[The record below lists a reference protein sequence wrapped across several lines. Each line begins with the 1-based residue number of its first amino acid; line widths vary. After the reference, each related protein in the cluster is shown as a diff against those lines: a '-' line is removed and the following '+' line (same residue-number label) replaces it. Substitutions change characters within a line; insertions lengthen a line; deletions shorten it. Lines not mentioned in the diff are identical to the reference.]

1 MNKYIYSVGIHKEG
15 GLNVLKKFIAI
26 NNEDIYYFLDDRVK
40 NKIIIK
46 NSEYVSENII
56 TRLIHLF
63 LLSFKLNKK
72 DHIIFLNGLPPIFNF
87 KSNISV
93 IFQNA
98 NLFIEFYKINFFKW
112 FFSKDSL
119 RYLFF
124 WIGKKN
130 VNNWYVFSPTAN
142 KILSVYIKK
151 YINIKT
157 IDIFHEYKSVNNINL
172 QEIKYDFIYPASLM
186 EHKNHKML
194 INTLISLSKK
204 KIFPK
209 VVFTLNPDDLNKI
222 DFENI
227 KKKYSLKLFNYFE
240 PDQKKFLNIYKKCR
254 SLLYISLNETIG
266 LPIIEAY
273 KYGLFIIA
281 PKLEYSNQFIKP
293 DIMFNIKSEDELSSI
308 IEKCLKS
315 NFKIKKQLNQIIKL
329 KNSISLNEFIN
340 KII

>member
-15 GLNVLKKFIAI
+15 GLNILKKFIAI

-46 NSEYVSENII
+46 NSEYVSRNLIA
-56 TRLIHLF
+56 RLIHLF

-98 NLFIEFYKINFFKW
+98 NLFIEFYQIKFFKW

-130 VNNWYVFSPTAN
+130 VNNWYVFSSTAN
-142 KILSVYIKK
+142 KILSDYIKK
-151 YINIKT
+151 YVNIKT
-157 IDIFHEYKSVNNINL
+157 IDIFHEYKSVTNINL
-172 QEIKYDFIYPASLM
+172 QEIKYDFIYPASFM

-194 INTLISLSKK
+194 INILISLSKK

-209 VVFTLNPDDLNKI
+209 VLFTLDPI
-222 DFENI
+222 DI
-227 KKKYSLKLFNYFE
+227 KKINIQKLKSKYGLKLYNYYE
-240 PDQKKFLNIYKKCR
+240 PDQKKFLEIYKKCR

-266 LPIIEAY
+266 LPIIEAN
-273 KYGLFIIA
+273 KYGLIIIT
-281 PKLEYSNQFIKP
+281 PELEYGKQFIDP
-293 DIMFNIKSEDELSSI
+293 DITFNIDSENELSLIIENCLRNNFNIK
-308 IEKCLKS
+308 
-315 NFKIKKQLNQIIKL
+315 KKNTEINIL
-329 KNSISLNEFIN
+329 KNSISINDFIC
-340 KII
+340 KVI